1 MAEINPQGKAEA
13 LALGITETIIKT
25 FPELQAIFD
34 MFAAGN
40 IAAARLA
47 YFDSNYY
54 KNLTNNAQSR
64 QAKKSTQPGVYAQEY
79 DTWLQGQKVRL
90 TQKGFRVTPEIEALM
105 EKSYLKGDTD
115 LQLEITILNS
125 GKLGAVGGSTLGA
138 VNALKEYAAN
148 QGISQVL
155 SNTYWQKQTEALLMG
170 KTTSADIEQ
179 EINDMAISAYPAYA
193 KGIQE
198 GRSFALQTSAL
209 KQTVANL
216 LERDVDTIT
225 NDDPVFKQ
233 LIGYMNPKTQ
243 QQEVIPLW
251 KAEEIVKSSEEWL
264 YTNNA
269 RTSFDNIG
277 LKVLR
282 DWGIA

>member
-1 MAEINPQGKAEA
+1 MAEMNPQGKAEA

-34 MFAAGN
+34 EFAKGN
-40 IAAARLA
+40 IAKARMD
-47 YFDSNYY
+47 YFNTNYY
-54 KNLTNNAQSR
+54 RNLVGNSQSR
-64 QAKKSTQPGVYAQEY
+64 RTKQKTQPGVYAQEY
-79 DTWLQGQKVRL
+79 DAWLQGQKVRL
-90 TQKGFRVTPEIEALM
+90 AQKGFRITPEIEALM
-105 EKSYLKGDTD
+105 EESYLKGDTD

-125 GKLGAVGGSTLGA
+125 GKLGAIGGSTLGA

-148 QGISQVL
+148 QGVSQVL
-155 SNTYWQKQTEALLMG
+155 SNTYWEKQTEALLMG
-170 KTTSADIEQ
+170 KTTSFDIEKD
-179 EINDMAISAYPAYA
+179 IDNIAISAYPAYS
-193 KGIQE
+193 KGIEE

-233 LIGYMNPKTQ
+233 LVSYMNPKTQ
-243 QQEVIPLW
+243 QQEIIPIW
-251 KAEEIVKSSEEWL
+251 KAEEIVKSSQEWL

-269 RTSFDNIG
+269 RTAFDNLG